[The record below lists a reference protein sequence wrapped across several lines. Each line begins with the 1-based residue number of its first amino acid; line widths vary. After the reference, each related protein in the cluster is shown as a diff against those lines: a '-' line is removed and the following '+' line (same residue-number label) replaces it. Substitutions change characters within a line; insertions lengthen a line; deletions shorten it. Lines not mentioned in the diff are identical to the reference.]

1 MQLPRQTTTFSLA
14 FKDLPNLHFISY
26 DDGLMKV
33 ANLLFFITC
42 KLIVGAFSLSGSFC
56 FCFEVESEYR
66 S

>member
-1 MQLPRQTTTFSLA
+1 MA

-26 DDGLMKV
+26 DDGLMTV

-42 KLIVGAFSLSGSFC
+42 KLIVEAFSLSGSFC